1 MNTSASVK
9 YTILRLCPFSAL
21 SVGIAQNR
29 AQPGVYRLAGVFE
42 LDGQPEH
49 PTGPVEAMHE
59 GWPRYATLYLPARDG
74 CCDLTDISPI
84 YLNFDVHIFE
94 DGFLKRMFDID
105 GCFWLGLLCFW

>member
-59 GWPRYATLYLPARDG
+59 GWPRYATLYLPARVS
-74 CCDLTDISPI
+74 CCDFTDIYTALI
-84 YLNFDVHIFE
+84 TLALHIVVASCLTVISRVE
-94 DGFLKRMFDID
+94 
-105 GCFWLGLLCFW
+105 GCFWP